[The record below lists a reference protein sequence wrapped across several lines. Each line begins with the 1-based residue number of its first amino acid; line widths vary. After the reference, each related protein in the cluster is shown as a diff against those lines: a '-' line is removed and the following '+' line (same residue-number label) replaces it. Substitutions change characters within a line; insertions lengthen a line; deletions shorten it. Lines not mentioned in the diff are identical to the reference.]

1 MLNAA
6 DWKSVF
12 EAYATHP
19 GEALDL
25 ARQLMDIRKLLQRG
39 SRGNAEAIAAIDA
52 ALGAL
57 YEHTSF
63 NRVGQKFYQLCIEA
77 RLTAKQ
83 EDKLRELGVKF

>member
-1 MLNAA
+1 MLHEE
-6 DWKSVF
+6 DWQTVF
-12 EAYATHP
+12 EIYAGRP
-19 GEALDL
+19 GAALNL
-25 ARQLMDIRKLLQRG
+25 ASHLMDIRKLLQRG

-52 ALGAL
+52 AVGAL

-63 NRVGQKFYQLCIEA
+63 NRVGQKFYQLCIQA